1 MSCYAEIHRPPCSTP
16 GLSTKE
22 LTVLFSGAFAVVF
35 DVFVVNL
42 AIPSLQID
50 LGANLAESSLVVA
63 VYALTFGSCLIIGGR
78 LGDRHGRQRTFILG
92 MVGFAFTSLGCGLAP
107 TLPFLVITRL
117 LQGMCAALLFP
128 QIYALLHVLYDESGR
143 ARAFSILGM
152 TLGFAAITGQLLGGM
167 MVWINLF
174 GLGWRLVFLVNLPFG
189 LVIALLARTVP
200 ESHGPATR
208 LDLLGAFLIT
218 SSLSMLLVSL
228 LEGPTQGWPTWSI
241 VSLISSP
248 CIGMLFIIWEHHLKR
263 RGNIPLINL
272 ALFTE
277 RHFSLALIAVL
288 LVYSTP
294 ASLFLCFSMTL
305 QNGLGVTPLM
315 VGTLLTPMS
324 VGFILASF
332 AMPRLPTHFGTG
344 TMICGLMLYTA
355 GFLWLAWETPNLSSV
370 ALPHLSYLAGMVAF
384 GFGQGLSG
392 PPLLNLAIGTVAKTH
407 AGMASGVISTAQ
419 QLGMAIGVAS
429 GGMLFTAALA
439 APGSTSQTEHYMQAL
454 AITLYGNALLTL
466 IATALIVI
474 LQRLARSEK
483 RQGA

>member
-1 MSCYAEIHRPPCSTP
+1 MSCYAEIHRPRSSAP

-22 LTVLFSGAFAVVF
+22 LAILFSGAFAVVF

-50 LGANLAESSLVVA
+50 LGANLTESSLVVA
-63 VYALTFGSCLIIGGR
+63 VYALTFGSSLIIGGR
-78 LGDRHGRQRTFILG
+78 LGDRYGRQRTFTLG

-107 TLPFLVITRL
+107 TLPFLVIARL

-174 GLGWRLVFLVNLPFG
+174 GLGWRLAFLVNLPFG

-218 SSLSMLLVSL
+218 SSLGMLLVSL
-228 LEGPTQGWPTWSI
+228 LEGPTQGWPAWSI

-248 CIGMLFIIWEHHLKR
+248 CIGMLFIAWEYHLER
-263 RGNIPLINL
+263 RSNIPLINL

-277 RHFSLALIAVL
+277 ERRFSLALIAVL

-294 ASLFLCFSMTL
+294 ASLFLCFSMAL

-324 VGFILASF
+324 VGFVLASF

-344 TMICGLMLYTA
+344 AMICGLMLYAA

-370 ALPHLSYLAGMVAF
+370 ALPHVSYLAGMVAF

-392 PPLLNLAIGTVAKTH
+392 PPLLNLAIGTVAKAH

-419 QLGMAIGVAS
+419 QLGMAVGVAL
-429 GGMLFTAALA
+429 GGMIFATTLA
-439 APGSTSQTEHYMQAL
+439 ASPGSPPQTEHYMQAL
-454 AITLYGNALLTL
+454 ASSLNGNALLTL
-466 IATALIVI
+466 IAMGLVIV
-474 LQRLARSEK
+474 LRRK
-483 RQGA
+483 